1 MRKVHTYF
9 CTLANVCERMSG
21 EAFEIFFLQLH
32 GHSCHKLQ
40 INRKYCLHPF
50 EGKRVQ
56 ILYISSHI
64 KEGFYI
70 ERENFE

>member
-1 MRKVHTYF
+1 M
-9 CTLANVCERMSG
+9 NNQ
-21 EAFEIFFLQLH
+21 FLPLMTRDLTSTK
-32 GHSCHKLQ
+32 HSCHKLQ

-50 EGKRVQ
+50 EAKRVE

>member
-1 MRKVHTYF
+1 MNKIVTQNP
-9 CTLANVCERMSG
+9 LNLDEGKSV
-21 EAFEIFFLQLH
+21 IN
-32 GHSCHKLQ
+32 HSCHKLQ

-50 EGKRVQ
+50 EAKQVE
-56 ILYISSHI
+56 ILYLSSHI